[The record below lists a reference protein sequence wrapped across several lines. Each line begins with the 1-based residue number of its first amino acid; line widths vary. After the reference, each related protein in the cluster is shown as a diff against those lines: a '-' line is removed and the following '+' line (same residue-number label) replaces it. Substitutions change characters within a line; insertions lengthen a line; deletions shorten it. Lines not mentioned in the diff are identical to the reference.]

1 MAQAQSTHPEKAF
14 TAALASIPDAVERFH
29 PVVEFYITAE
39 RVRRY
44 LSSLSDTPAPST
56 AAGAFRLPV
65 LKALLRDDGAFD
77 MPGFVLHEN
86 FENTGSPVIIT
97 GRSASAKKLWYFA
110 HLDTVSYLVQ
120 PRVADAYPLVP
131 FCYHLMTNG
140 LRTARAYRYSLDS
153 NHYNVIAEGELH
165 SIDGRPSFHP
175 ARGSAAI
182 WPGDRIVPY
191 VNYQEDRESGEIF
204 AHVDNAGG
212 VAALAVAALVLA
224 QIGIDAFLGLPDE
237 EEGPPGAGSQ
247 VMGRGSS
254 RIVSL
259 LSPPDIAIIADVQQA
274 GGGKDADTRDG
285 VENSTRLGRGAV
297 LAEFSSLGRGAVTPP
312 HLYALAQRFREA
324 IATVGVS
331 IQESNNAYS
340 SRSDDVSVLLKT
352 PNILLLGFPGFN
364 RHFDLGPPRA
374 NLHDVV
380 NLAKALVYYSAIVPV
395 YRELVLHM
403 GGGRA

>member
-1 MAQAQSTHPEKAF
+1 MAQAQSTHPENAF
-14 TAALASIPDAVERFH
+14 TAALASIPGTVERFQ
-29 PVVEFYITAE
+29 PIVESYITTE

-44 LSSLSDTPAPST
+44 LLGLADTPAPST
-56 AAGAFRLPV
+56 AAAAFRVPV
-65 LKALLRDDGAFD
+65 LKALLRDDGAFGI
-77 MPGFVLHEN
+77 PGFILHEN

-97 GRSASAKKLWYFA
+97 GRSASARKLWYFA
-110 HLDTVSYLVQ
+110 HLDTISYLVQ
-120 PRVADAYPLVP
+120 PRVTDAYPLVP
-131 FCYHLMTNG
+131 FCYHLVVNG
-140 LRTARAYRYSLDS
+140 VRPARAFRFDLDANRYGTF
-153 NHYNVIAEGELH
+153 AEGELH

-175 ARGSAAI
+175 APGSTFI
-182 WPGDRIVPY
+182 RPGDRIVPY
-191 VNYQEDRESGEIF
+191 VAYQEERESGEIL
-204 AHVDNAGG
+204 ANIDNAGG
-212 VAALAVAALVLA
+212 VAALAVAAVVLA
-224 QIGIDAFLGLPDE
+224 QTGVDAFLGLPDE
-237 EEGPPGAGSQ
+237 EEGPPGSGSQ

-259 LSPPDIAIIADVQQA
+259 LPPPDIAIIADVQQA
-274 GGGKDADTRDG
+274 GGDKDADTG
-285 VENSTRLGRGAV
+285 NGIENSTRLGRGAV

-324 IATVGVS
+324 IATAGVS
-331 IQESNNAYS
+331 IQESNNAYT

-364 RHFDLGPPRA
+364 RHFDLGSPRA

-395 YRELVLHM
+395 YHELVLQM

>member
-1 MAQAQSTHPEKAF
+1 MARAQYTPDMTF
-14 TAALASIPDAVERFH
+14 TDVLASIPGAVERLH
-29 PVVEFYITAE
+29 PIVESYITAE

-44 LSSLSDTPAPST
+44 LSSLSDTPAQST

-65 LKALLRDDGAFD
+65 LKALFRDDGAFD
-77 MPGFVLHEN
+77 IPGFVLHEN
-86 FENTGSPVIIT
+86 FENTCSPVIIT
-97 GRSASAKKLWYFA
+97 GRSASARKLWYFA
-110 HLDTVSYLVQ
+110 HLDTISYLVQ
-120 PRVADAYPLVP
+120 PCVADSYPLVP
-131 FCYHLMTNG
+131 FCYHLMANG
-140 LRTARAYRYSLDS
+140 VQQARAYRYSLDS
-153 NHYNVIAEGELH
+153 NRYDVVAEGELH
-165 SIDGRPSFHP
+165 SVDGRPSFHLAP
-175 ARGSAAI
+175 GSASI
-182 WPGDRIVPY
+182 RPGDRVVPY
-191 VNYQEDRESGEIF
+191 VKYQENLASGEIF

-212 VAALAVAALVLA
+212 VAALAVAAQVLA
-224 QIGIDAFLGLPDE
+224 QAGIDAFVGLPDE

-259 LSPPDIAIIADVQQA
+259 LPPPDIAIIADVQQA
-274 GGGKDADTRDG
+274 GGEADADTRDG

-324 IATVGVS
+324 IATAGVS

-380 NLAKALVYYSAIVPV
+380 NLSKALVYYSAIVPV
-395 YRELVLHM
+395 YHELLLHM